1 MKVILIV
8 AALATGVC
16 GALTGCASGRVA
28 GDGRIAVVAAE
39 SVWGS
44 LVEQVGGDRARV
56 ATLIGNPDTDPHA
69 YEPTPADARLVS
81 DARYVVVNGAGYDP
95 WASRLLDATQGGP
108 RTVLGIDGVAGR
120 HDGDNPHMWYSP
132 PIVLAVIA
140 RVAADLGALDP
151 ADAAYFSGR
160 AATLRT
166 QGLAAYGALRSTI
179 RSRHAGVPVGATE
192 SLVVDLTSDL
202 GLNLVTPPAYLR
214 AVAEGN
220 EPTASDR
227 IAIDAQIDGHQI
239 AALLFNTQNSTPG
252 VQSVVDRARAAGIPV
267 VEVTE
272 SLTPRGATFQD
283 WQSAQLRALSDALAQ
298 DARP

>member
-16 GALTGCASGRVA
+16 GALTACASGRVA

-95 WASRLLDATQGGP
+95 WASRLLDTTQGGP

-283 WQSAQLRALSDALAQ
+283 WQSAQLRALSDALAE